1 MGKKVIKPASIQ
13 WMREHHA
20 HLRVQ
25 DGCTVTGL
33 LRFKANMVERG
44 KIDIYSGIFGEKAV
58 DRPNYIEDAYEVSFY
73 FDESYWPHVKEIG
86 GRLERR
92 AEELGIDMAEMHVC
106 SSNELC
112 LGAPRLV
119 VAEMKKDAS
128 VQHLFRSLLIPYLYY
143 HSYWK
148 KHGNEPW
155 DGLPHGETGILEDF
169 CDYKESAASREVVN
183 KTIDC
188 LSPYGRQLLSR
199 GRMSPKDLCFCGSGK
214 PVKPCHPKARR
225 GFNIL
230 FDAFRN
236 NRQT

>member
-25 DGCTVTGL
+25 DGCTVTGM
-33 LRFKANMVERG
+33 LRFRANMVERG
-44 KIDIYSGIFGEKAV
+44 KIDIYSGVGERDV
-58 DRPNYIEDAYEVSFY
+58 GRPNYIEDAYEVSFY
-73 FDESYWPHVKEIG
+73 FDDSYWPHVEEIG

-92 AEELGIDMAEMHVC
+92 AKELGVDMAEMHVC
-106 SSNELC
+106 SSNQLC
-112 LGAPRLV
+112 LGAPRVV

-128 VQHLFRSLLIPYLYY
+128 VRHFFKSLLIPYLYY
-143 HSYWK
+143 HSYWE

-169 CDYKESAASREVVN
+169 CDYRESVANRDVVR
-183 KTIDC
+183 KTICC
-188 LSPYGRQLLSR
+188 LSRYGRQLLSR
-199 GRMSPKDLCFCGSGK
+199 RRMSPGDLCFCGSRK
-214 PVKPCHPKARR
+214 PVKSCHPKARK

-230 FDAFRN
+230 FDACRN
-236 NRQT
+236 NRLT